1 MSRTDPADMGLTPYA
16 AASAAAAALAA
27 FWGEPELKSLRLW
40 RSEALQ
46 SDLALLAGMLEAG
59 KHLLDPLRAAL
70 KSPHRVLAE
79 EYERLFVGPG
89 TVPCPPYEALWRKD
103 RPKLEQGTVFGAVTG
118 RVADLYDDIGVQ
130 MRADLRELPDHVSAE
145 WEAVAH
151 GLKGGAEQ
159 RRAARELVTDHL
171 RVWLPPFCGQVRE
184 AASLPFYGLV
194 ASLTEAWLPALA
206 ELPGGDED

>member
-1 MSRTDPADMGLTPYA
+1 MSQTDPAATGLMPYA

-27 FWGEPELKSLRLW
+27 FWGEPEPKSLRLW

-46 SDLALLAGMLEAG
+46 GDLALLAGTLGAG
-59 KHLLDPLRAAL
+59 EHLLEPLHAAL
-70 KSPHRVLAE
+70 KAPHRVLAE

-130 MRADLRELPDHVSAE
+130 MRVDLRELPDHVSAE
-145 WEAVAH
+145 WEAAAH
-151 GLKGGAEQ
+151 GLQGGPEQ
-159 RRAARELVTDHL
+159 RQAARELVTDHL
-171 RVWLPPFCGQVRE
+171 RVWLPPFCGKIRE
-184 AASLPFYGLV
+184 AANLPFYGLL
-194 ASLTEAWLPALA
+194 ASLTEAWLPALV
-206 ELPGGDED
+206 ELLGGDEG